1 MDGVDALGIEQ
12 DSFGERGLTAVDVRG
27 DPDVTDAREIGNHD
41 IGSTGRIQPQ
51 GWAGG
56 IFFGSRIDAS
66 EKFPIAADS
75 PRDFVALPPDN
86 IC

>member
-51 GWAGG
+51 GWAAG
-56 IFFGSRIDAS
+56 IFFGSGLSAS
-66 EKFPIAADS
+66 EKFPAAGEQGSVFCGLVD
-75 PRDFVALPPDN
+75 RKY
-86 IC
+86 C